1 MITVGRKSAPELLLA
16 GDELLKSRGIDV
28 AETERGGNVTY
39 HGPGQLVGYPILDLS
54 AYRKDLHWYL
64 RRIEE
69 VLLRLLARFGLPAFR
84 VEAYTG
90 VWTGTVPAGAMQPED
105 AAGETDGFRTVAAE
119 SAKALMPGGTIRKIA
134 SIGVRASRWITSHGF
149 ALNVT
154 SEPLENFGY
163 ITPCGISGV
172 KMTSLA
178 SEGARVTRDE
188 AVAAV
193 LEGFGATFPNIELPA
208 APEAGL
214 RI

>member
-1 MITVGRKSAPELLLA
+1 MITVGRKSAPDLLLA

-84 VEAYTG
+84 VESYTG
-90 VWTGTVPAGAMQPED
+90 AWTGTVPAGAMQPED

-119 SAKALMPGGTIRKIA
+119 SAEALMPGGTIRKIA

-178 SEGARVTRDE
+178 SEGARVTRDA

-193 LEGFGATFPNIELPA
+193 LEGFGATFPNLELPA